1 MIQKT
6 ISAFIMLLIASS
18 CQAEKHTIYVS
29 DEPYDDVVFAVES
42 AILDRGLV
50 IESESHVGEMLARTG
65 GDVGSAVDLYTNA
78 IVFNF
83 CSASVSRIAMEA
95 DIMNIAFCPYGIFV
109 FETPDSPGVIN
120 VGHQLMP
127 GDGMEQVNTFLDEI
141 IEDALGL

>member
-18 CQAEKHTIYVS
+18 CQAEEHTVYVS
-29 DEPYDDVVFAVES
+29 DEPYEDVVFAVES

-65 GDVGSAVDLYTNA
+65 SDVGSAVDLYTNA

-109 FETPDSPGVIN
+109 FETPNSPGVIN

-127 GDGMEQVNTFLDEI
+127 GEGMEQVNTFLDEI